1 MFNILPPTPLPD
13 GGDAVLEMPA
23 PAFFDNE
30 VAPDM
35 LSAPIMIKSSSQT
48 SGISVRTASSFGS
61 TPGSSIAPLIRPH
74 SPGGSSG
81 ILTPALSAQKTD
93 LSMPSDPENPTALLE
108 QAFAESSQERAKQSI
123 GLERVV
129 HWHEGRA
136 DLHKAIEEMMVAVGK
151 GATVNVEACGPRSL
165 LDKAKDVVKDLSDM
179 KAVWQGE
186 TRVVYHAETFGW

>member
-1 MFNILPPTPLPD
+1 
-13 GGDAVLEMPA
+13 
-23 PAFFDNE
+23 
-30 VAPDM
+30 
-35 LSAPIMIKSSSQT
+35 
-48 SGISVRTASSFGS
+48 
-61 TPGSSIAPLIRPH
+61 
-74 SPGGSSG
+74 
-81 ILTPALSAQKTD
+81 
-93 LSMPSDPENPTALLE
+93 MPSDPENPTALLE